1 MYLISPSDLIFL
13 ICKIKEIFQNVED
26 PQDSFNFKCWFHQ
39 SYRGTKL
46 EESTRVFL
54 RNSPKSCNRFVFC
67 FFNYDIGKCY
77 CGPSLSFILKEK
89 YFTKMLSCA
98 DEDEK

>member
-1 MYLISPSDLIFL
+1 MV
-13 ICKIKEIFQNVED
+13 FQNFED
-26 PQDSFNFKCWFHQ
+26 PQDSFNFKRWFHQ

-54 RNSPKSCNRFVFC
+54 RNSPKSYFL
-67 FFNYDIGKCY
+67 FFSIMIFGKCY
-77 CGPSLSFILKEK
+77 YGPSLSFILKEK
-89 YFTKMLSCA
+89 YFTKMPFCA